1 MRRGALAPTI
11 SLRLASPL
19 RCIECGEVYPTLK
32 NRFSEKLQNIH
43 IPTFLIT
50 LLGQQALHIMNE
62 GGKVV
67 GHSPLG

>member
-1 MRRGALAPTI
+1 
-11 SLRLASPL
+11 
-19 RCIECGEVYPTLK
+19 LK